1 MDAPAY
7 EHRPPAAEGAAL
19 DRVQRVAF
27 VAGLAGLLALLVGG
41 VFDQAQ
47 FFRSWLLGFLFWWSV
62 AIGCLSILMIQ
73 HLTGGWWGLA
83 IRRLLEAG
91 SRTVPLLALL
101 FVPLVFG
108 LAKVYA
114 WAQRDVVAHDVIL
127 QRKEAY
133 LNPVFF
139 TARAAFFFL
148 AWIAIA
154 HFLNKWSLRQDG
166 GYTIADARRLRSLS
180 GAGLVLMGF
189 TITFAS
195 VDWAMSLNPHW
206 FSTIYGFM
214 FMVGQALAALTL
226 CVVALG
232 VLRRGET
239 LAAVTKPTIVH
250 DLGKLMLAF
259 TMLWAYMHL
268 SQFLIVWSG
277 NLPEEIPWYL
287 TRLNGGWQYLAL
299 ALVVFHFA
307 LPFLLLLS
315 RDLKRNL
322 GALAAVAAFMF
333 VMRFVDLFWI
343 VAPDLAGHHGAEAA
357 GAHLTVHLLDLAAV
371 VGLGGLWVAAFARQ
385 LKRRPLLA
393 ATDPD
398 LPELLAL
405 PAYGTH

>member
-1 MDAPAY
+1 MDTPVHD
-7 EHRPPAAEGAAL
+7 HRPPENEAVTL
-19 DRVQRVAF
+19 DRVQRVAGA
-27 VAGLAGLLALLVGG
+27 AGIAGLLALLAGG

-62 AIGCLSILMIQ
+62 AIGCMSILMIQ
-73 HLTGGWWGLA
+73 HLTGGWWGLT

-91 SRTVPLLALL
+91 SRTVPALALL
-101 FVPLVFG
+101 FVPVLFG
-108 LAKVYA
+108 LAKVFL
-114 WAQRDVVAHDVIL
+114 WAQPDVVAHDALL
-127 QRKEAY
+127 QRKQAY

-139 TARAAFFFL
+139 TARAAFYFL
-148 AWIAIA
+148 TWAALA

-166 GYTIADARRLRSLS
+166 GYTLADARRLRSLS
-180 GAGLVLMGF
+180 GPGLVLMGL

-239 LAAVTKPTIVH
+239 LTAVARPVVVH

-333 VMRFVDLFWI
+333 VMRLVDLFWI

-357 GAHLTVHLLDLAAV
+357 DSHLTVHLLDVASVIA
-371 VGLGGLWVAAFARQ
+371 LGGLWLAAFARQ

-398 LPELLAL
+398 LPELLEQ

>member
-1 MDAPAY
+1 MDHVRDEAPV
-7 EHRPPAAEGAAL
+7 AEGATL
-19 DRVQRVAF
+19 DRMQRSALA
-27 VAGLAGLLALLVGG
+27 AGVVGLLGLLVGG

-47 FFRSWLLGFLFWWSV
+47 FFRSYLFGYLFWWCV

-73 HLTGGWWGLA
+73 HLTGGWWGLT

-101 FVPLVFG
+101 FLPVLFG
-108 LAKVYA
+108 LPKIYL
-114 WAQRDVVAHDVIL
+114 WAQHEAVAHDPIL
-127 QRKEAY
+127 QKKELY

-139 TARAAFFFL
+139 AARAVFYFIVWSAL
-148 AWIAIA
+148 A
-154 HFLNKWSLRQDG
+154 HFLNRWSLRQDT
-166 GYTIADARRLRSLS
+166 GYTLADARRLRSLS
-180 GAGLVLMGF
+180 GGGLVLMGL

-226 CVVALG
+226 CIVVLC

-239 LAAVTKPTIVH
+239 LAAVAKPTVVH

-277 NLPEEIPWYL
+277 NLPEEIPWYI
-287 TRLNGGWQYLAL
+287 TRLSGGWQFLA
-299 ALVVFHFA
+299 ASLVVLHFA

-322 GALAAVAAFMF
+322 AALGWVAAGMFFM
-333 VMRFVDLFWI
+333 RIVDLFWI
-343 VAPDLAGHHGAEAA
+343 VAPDLAGHHGPEAEAHFA
-357 GAHLTVHLLDLAAV
+357 LHLADIAAV
-371 VGLGGLWVAAFARQ
+371 VGFGGVWLAAFARQ
-385 LKRRPLLA
+385 LKRRPLLS

-398 LPELLAL
+398 LPELLEQ
-405 PAYGTH
+405 PAFGTH

>member
-1 MDAPAY
+1 MDHARDEAPV
-7 EHRPPAAEGAAL
+7 AEGATL
-19 DRVQRVAF
+19 DRMQRSALAAG
-27 VAGLAGLLALLVGG
+27 VAGLLGLLVSG

-47 FFRSWLLGFLFWWSV
+47 FFRSYLFGYLFWWCV

-73 HLTGGWWGLA
+73 HLTGGWWGLT

-101 FVPLVFG
+101 FLPVLFG
-108 LAKVYA
+108 LPRIYL
-114 WAQRDVVAHDVIL
+114 WAQREVVDHDPIL
-127 QRKEAY
+127 QRKELY

-139 TARAAFFFL
+139 GARAVFYFVVWSAL
-148 AWIAIA
+148 A
-154 HFLNKWSLRQDG
+154 HFLSRWSLRQDS
-166 GYTIADARRLRSLS
+166 GYTLADARRLRSLS
-180 GAGLVLMGF
+180 GGGLVLMGL
-189 TITFAS
+189 TITFAA

-226 CVVALG
+226 CIVVLC

-239 LAAVTKPTIVH
+239 LAAVAKPTVVH

-287 TRLNGGWQYLAL
+287 TRLSGGWQFLA
-299 ALVVFHFA
+299 ASLVVLHFA

-315 RDLKRNL
+315 RGLKRNL
-322 GALAAVAAFMF
+322 GTLGWVAAGMFFMR
-333 VMRFVDLFWI
+333 MVDLFWI
-343 VAPDLAGHHGAEAA
+343 VAPDLAGHHGPEAEAHFTL
-357 GAHLTVHLLDLAAV
+357 HLADAAAV
-371 VGLGGLWVAAFARQ
+371 VGLGGVWLAAFARQ
-385 LKRRPLLA
+385 LKRRPLLS

-398 LPELLAL
+398 LPELLEQ
-405 PAYGTH
+405 PAFGTH